1 MKAVCEERTGQLMEM
16 LYGEIAPAEE
26 AELRA
31 HLAVCEGCRNEYEAL
46 TGTRELL
53 GAWPNAASAPR
64 LVYVSEPMGFLART
78 RRWVDEMGALG
89 LRGLL
94 RPVLAAAASVAL
106 LVVIVTFVR
115 FQVGPDGVLQVGF
128 GALRPT
134 TQQMA
139 DAGGAAKGM
148 PEVMPVSR
156 EEFQAGMLE
165 MLGYLQQIVEERGRE
180 DRQTILAAL
189 DERLNERDVS
199 LRGSILATV
208 QGALDELDQRRID
221 DLTAIAATLENVQYI
236 TTTELQR
243 TNTILSALVQQGLVR
258 EERE

>member
-1 MKAVCEERTGQLMEM
+1 MSKNVPTIL
-16 LYGEIAPAEE
+16 
-26 AELRA
+26 
-31 HLAVCEGCRNEYEAL
+31 
-46 TGTRELL
+46 
-53 GAWPNAASAPR
+53 
-64 LVYVSEPMGFLART
+64 
-78 RRWVDEMGALG
+78 
-89 LRGLL
+89 
-94 RPVLAAAASVAL
+94 VAL
-106 LVVIVTFVR
+106 LVVVVTVVR
-115 FQVGPDGVLQVGF
+115 FRVGPDGVLQVGF
-128 GALRPT
+128 GALRPA

-258 EERE
+258 EERK